1 MQPMALRRIEMLS
14 GVATLVLGVVL
25 PGFALLFTPYLPGQ
39 HLGVGPAFFLAAIPA
54 IIVGV
59 AAWFDSRYYRLDLG
73 TAAAVGGGGGSATS
87 PAGWS
92 VEGGVATASANAIL
106 GAFHRGSADCK
117 SAVGSP
123 PKLCQV

>member
-54 IIVGV
+54 IIAGV
-59 AAWFDSRYYRLDLG
+59 AAWFDSRYYRLDVGVGAGLALLWCG
-73 TAAAVGGGGGSATS
+73 TALLWAAAFFVPRAFD
-87 PAGWS
+87 PY
-92 VEGGVATASANAIL
+92 VLPQAIL
-106 GAFHRGSADCK
+106 ALVSALSGSWAQFQ
-117 SAVGSP
+117 VGRQS
-123 PKLCQV
+123 